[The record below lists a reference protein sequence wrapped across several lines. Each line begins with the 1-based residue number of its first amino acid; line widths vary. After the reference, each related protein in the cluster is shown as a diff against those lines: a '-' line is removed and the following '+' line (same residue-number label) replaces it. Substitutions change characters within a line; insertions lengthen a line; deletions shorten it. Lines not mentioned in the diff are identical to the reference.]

1 MRLILHIFT
10 FYFFFLV
17 NVFSQEQDKTKETTE
32 SWYTYWGIG
41 VASADYPN
49 HSQDEMDY
57 LHEQG
62 DITNFAVTYDIL
74 GIYFHLSQDILVG
87 VVLNGIV
94 DRYKVDDN
102 NWLQIEQYAA
112 GISGMYF
119 TGKSFGS
126 GLFFRADL
134 SLAFLNIS
142 YSEDAGTW
150 SSEEPG
156 IGLLLGTGWSFDLG
170 RT

>member
-1 MRLILHIFT
+1 
-10 FYFFFLV
+10 
-17 NVFSQEQDKTKETTE
+17 
-32 SWYTYWGIG
+32 
-41 VASADYPN
+41 
-49 HSQDEMDY
+49 MDY

-62 DITNFAVTYDIL
+62 DITNFAFTYDIL

-102 NWLQIEQYAA
+102 NWLQIEQYAP

-170 RT
+170 GTRLLLNVYYARRGYTSVSFSSATRSTGLNAISLSVGGLF